1 MIADYSDR
9 ASFRKQPLMNIC
21 AGLTTVAALTENR
34 FVVDRWQTPLNMYLV
49 AVAETGE
56 GKEAPRNAIKAAINV
71 VRGLSRVKESVSSS
85 TALLRALAFAD
96 RHDIILLLDEF
107 GRLLSVAQKPSN
119 GHLYELVSE
128 LMRLYGQ
135 ANTTNCGKIYA
146 NREDNISSINRPFV
160 NVFGTTTKRSLTDAL
175 SSKDVVN
182 GMLNR
187 LLIVQMETRQPAY
200 NEPNDSI
207 DQGLENALKN
217 LDSLDLFD
225 VANEAGNYE
234 GDPVTIDVTPDA
246 EKLLVEYR
254 DEADRRRIRD
264 GELGSLHARAFEN
277 AIKVAGVLAVGC
289 AAEIGPLADN
299 KPIVDSKCARWAIKF
314 VRQCVRKVVELGT
327 DEIADNEIHRTT
339 IKILNYITDMTRNWE
354 RTKAPRDDNKRDMN
368 LNGLVARA
376 QICKR
381 FQKIPARLRDEAIQT
396 LIESEDIKPVPRKD
410 DNTVWYTPLEDE

>member
-1 MIADYSDR
+1 
-9 ASFRKQPLMNIC
+9 
-21 AGLTTVAALTENR
+21 
-34 FVVDRWQTPLNMYLV
+34 
-49 AVAETGE
+49 
-56 GKEAPRNAIKAAINV
+56 
-71 VRGLSRVKESVSSS
+71 
-85 TALLRALAFAD
+85 
-96 RHDIILLLDEF
+96 
-107 GRLLSVAQKPSN
+107 
-119 GHLYELVSE
+119 
-128 LMRLYGQ
+128 
-135 ANTTNCGKIYA
+135 
-146 NREDNISSINRPFV
+146 
-160 NVFGTTTKRSLTDAL
+160 
-175 SSKDVVN
+175 
-182 GMLNR
+182 
-187 LLIVQMETRQPAY
+187 METRQPAY

-368 LNGLVARA
+368 LNGLVAPA

>member
-1 MIADYSDR
+1 MVHRIEILGHGQQFAAFGVHPRSRKKFKWAGQLNPINTPVKDLPSLNSEEIDSYIQSIEQFLEDQGCEVVHRETSNNIRKNSNSNRIHPDFLKAALSQISADDYDTWITIGMGIHHETNGSTDGLAMWDEWSRSSGKYDESRQNECEYKWHSFGRRPGGITGATVLELAKKEGFNLASFSGPREDLSVDLRNLNSKHIANGSGQLRWHQKSRLLSPPFDLVKPPGLVGMIADYSDR

-160 NVFGTTTKRSLTDAL
+160 NVFGTTTKR
-175 SSKDVVN
+175 
-182 GMLNR
+182 
-187 LLIVQMETRQPAY
+187 
-200 NEPNDSI
+200 
-207 DQGLENALKN
+207 
-217 LDSLDLFD
+217 
-225 VANEAGNYE
+225 
-234 GDPVTIDVTPDA
+234 
-246 EKLLVEYR
+246 
-254 DEADRRRIRD
+254 
-264 GELGSLHARAFEN
+264 
-277 AIKVAGVLAVGC
+277 
-289 AAEIGPLADN
+289 
-299 KPIVDSKCARWAIKF
+299 
-314 VRQCVRKVVELGT
+314 
-327 DEIADNEIHRTT
+327 
-339 IKILNYITDMTRNWE
+339 
-354 RTKAPRDDNKRDMN
+354 
-368 LNGLVARA
+368 
-376 QICKR
+376 
-381 FQKIPARLRDEAIQT
+381 
-396 LIESEDIKPVPRKD
+396 
-410 DNTVWYTPLEDE
+410 